1 MNFAWMDEAAHARSG
16 AFERAMRVLPSAEI
30 AAKPAYDKSKRTF
43 DLVLGAL
50 AAVVAALPM
59 LAIALAVKLDSPGP
73 ALYRQERL
81 GLDGKPF
88 TLLKFR
94 SMRQDA
100 ERDGPRWAEKY
111 DPRVTR
117 VGRVLRKTRMDEL
130 PQLWN
135 ILRGEMSFVGPRPE
149 RKYFY
154 AAFEERLPGF
164 SRRMAVKPGLT
175 GWAQVNGGYDLQP
188 PDKLVYDMEY
198 IRKRSLA
205 LDARCLFMTVR
216 IVLGGHGA
224 R

>member
-1 MNFAWMDEAAHARSG
+1 
-16 AFERAMRVLPSAEI
+16 
-30 AAKPAYDKSKRTF
+30 
-43 DLVLGAL
+43 
-50 AAVVAALPM
+50 
-59 LAIALAVKLDSPGP
+59 
-73 ALYRQERL
+73 
-81 GLDGKPF
+81 
-88 TLLKFR
+88 
-94 SMRQDA
+94 MRQDA

>member
-1 MNFAWMDEAAHARSG
+1 MNLAWKDEAARVQSG
-16 AFERAMRVLPSAEI
+16 AFARAMRVLPSTQI
-30 AAKPAYDKSKRTF
+30 AAKPAYDAVKRAL
-43 DLVLGAL
+43 DLIIGAL
-50 AAVVAALPM
+50 AAICAALPM
-59 LAIALAVKLDSPGP
+59 LLIALAVRLDSPGP
-73 ALYRQERL
+73 AIYRQERL

-88 TLLKFR
+88 TLFKFR
-94 SMRQDA
+94 SMRTDA
-100 ERDGPRWAEKY
+100 ESGGPCWAEKY

-117 VGRVLRKTRMDEL
+117 AGRVLRRTRLDEL

-154 AAFEERLPGF
+154 EAFEERLPGF

-188 PDKLVYDMEY
+188 PDKLLFDMEY
-198 IRKRSLA
+198 IRKRSIG
-205 LDARCLFMTVR
+205 LDLRCLLMTVR

>member
-1 MNFAWMDEAAHARSG
+1 MNLAWKDEFVRAQSG
-16 AFERAMRVLPSAEI
+16 AFARAMRVLPSTQI
-30 AAKPAYDKSKRTF
+30 AAKPTYDAVKRAL
-43 DLVLGAL
+43 DLILGAL
-50 AAVVAALPM
+50 AAICAALPM
-59 LAIALAVKLDSPGP
+59 LLIALAVRLDSPGP
-73 ALYRQERL
+73 AIYRQERL

-88 TLLKFR
+88 TLFKFR
-94 SMRQDA
+94 SMRTDA
-100 ERDGPRWAEKY
+100 ESGGPRWAEKY

-117 VGRVLRKTRMDEL
+117 AGRVLRMTRLDEL

-154 AAFEERLPGF
+154 EAFEERLPGF

-188 PDKLVYDMEY
+188 PDKLLFDMEY
-198 IRKRSLA
+198 IRKRSIG
-205 LDARCLFMTVR
+205 LDLRCLLMTVR